1 MYPPYGLLDIVEIG
15 ASREVRL
22 VITYYVYRVGEIESD
37 SSDSRQR
44 EREGGGEGRER
55 KGVPDERRGRRRR
68 WYRSRRRMS
77 REVAGEG

>member
-37 SSDSRQR
+37 SCRQR
-44 EREGGGEGRER
+44 ERGRGGEGRE
-55 KGVPDERRGRRRR
+55 KGKEC
-68 WYRSRRRMS
+68 RMKG
-77 REVAGEG
+77 GEGEEGGTEAEGG

>member
-1 MYPPYGLLDIVEIG
+1 MYPPYGLLNIVEIG

-37 SSDSRQR
+37 SCRQR
-44 EREGGGEGRER
+44 ERGRGGGGERER